1 MKIILTLLAL
11 TCISCHLREK
21 PSINPIESMYC
32 YSVDNFLSTRN
43 SDSLEYLFCKF
54 NNLYGEPCFQKEI
67 SGVEYF
73 RLVIYTPRDYT
84 HIFRISREKE
94 CDVLT
99 QKTIPPNLYSDYTF
113 FAKNRMVSYK
123 MYEFPVDKSV
133 FDRIKTEISNLRPV
147 QEFDGI
153 VPDKYKSYTLE
164 YYHENRYM
172 VNDTS
177 DVFKG
182 MDMAP
187 IEKILMEYMPKDDG
201 EALYGRLRRRPGEF

>member
-1 MKIILTLLAL
+1 
-11 TCISCHLREK
+11 
-21 PSINPIESMYC
+21 
-32 YSVDNFLSTRN
+32 
-43 SDSLEYLFCKF
+43 
-54 NNLYGEPCFQKEI
+54 
-67 SGVEYF
+67 
-73 RLVIYTPRDYT
+73 
-84 HIFRISREKE
+84 
-94 CDVLT
+94 
-99 QKTIPPNLYSDYTF
+99 
-113 FAKNRMVSYK
+113 MVSYK
-123 MYEFPVDKSV
+123 MYEFPIDKSV